1 MDRNQEELTGT
12 RQYAV
17 CPNCGNRQQVDAVD
31 ARCSRCG
38 ASLVAGSYETQ
49 SIGSAVPNQAD
60 PVAVAPPM
68 VSGGI
73 GRQTD
78 GTQTP
83 HRVPTP
89 VPGKPMAPFAETHY
103 GTDDITPT
111 MDPPHGPHV
120 ERGGT
125 G

>member
-1 MDRNQEELTGT
+1 MDRNPGDVTDTKRL
-12 RQYAV
+12 AV
-17 CPNCGNRQQVDAVD
+17 CPNCGNRQMVDAVD
-31 ARCSRCG
+31 ARCERCG
-38 ASLVAGSYETQ
+38 APLVARSYETQ
-49 SIGSAVPNQAD
+49 SIGSAVPDQAD
-60 PVAVAPPM
+60 PIAVAPPT

-73 GRQTD
+73 GRPTD

-89 VPGKPMAPFAETHY
+89 VPGKPMAPFAETHV

-111 MDPPHGPHV
+111 MNPSPGPHA
-120 ERGGT
+120 ERGGA